1 MNYKDFF
8 KGKKITLMGLGILGR
23 GVNVAKFLAECGV
36 ELTVTDL
43 KTEDQ
48 LASSLKK
55 LSKFPKIK
63 YVLSRHDLADFSG
76 KDMVIKAAGAPLDSL
91 YIAEAR
97 KNNIPIEM
105 DASLFA
111 KLTALSTSN
120 VDIIGITGTRGK
132 SAVTHLIYSI
142 IKNSGRRVYLGGN
155 VKGLATLPLLKKVKP
170 SDVVVMELDSWQL
183 QGFADAKIS
192 PNVAVFTTFLPDHQ
206 NYYKNDME
214 KYFSDK
220 ANIYRWQK
228 DEDCLIAGVK
238 TAKLIKEKEKNS
250 LKSRII
256 IADGKNIPRGWKI
269 KLLGEHNLANV
280 ALAAEAARK
289 LGVKESTIKK
299 TVEKFKGLPGRLE
312 FIREAKGV
320 KFYNDTT
327 ATTPEAVMAALDS
340 LKESKGKIIL
350 IGGGADKNLEYDEYA
365 KIVKKYIKVLILFR
379 GLASNKIISS
389 LGKVKFPMEVFD
401 NMKAAMKFAVAN
413 AKNGDIVL
421 LSPGAASFGV
431 FKNEFDRGEQFN
443 KAVKII
449 K

>member
-1 MNYKDFF
+1 M
-8 KGKKITLMGLGILGR
+8 
-23 GVNVAKFLAECGV
+23 
-36 ELTVTDL
+36 
-43 KTEDQ
+43 
-48 LASSLKK
+48 
-55 LSKFPKIK
+55 
-63 YVLSRHDLADFSG
+63 
-76 KDMVIKAAGAPLDSL
+76 
-91 YIAEAR
+91 
-97 KNNIPIEM
+97 
-105 DASLFA
+105 
-111 KLTALSTSN
+111 
-120 VDIIGITGTRGK
+120 
-132 SAVTHLIYSI
+132 
-142 IKNSGRRVYLGGN
+142 
-155 VKGLATLPLLKKVKP
+155 
-170 SDVVVMELDSWQL
+170 
-183 QGFADAKIS
+183 
-192 PNVAVFTTFLPDHQ
+192 
-206 NYYKNDME
+206 
-214 KYFSDK
+214 
-220 ANIYRWQK
+220 
-228 DEDCLIAGVK
+228 
-238 TAKLIKEKEKNS
+238 
-250 LKSRII
+250 I
-256 IADGKNIPRGWKI
+256 IADRKNIPKGWKI

-350 IGGGADKNLEYDEYA
+350 ISGGADKNLEYDGYA
-365 KIVKKYIKVLILFR
+365 KVVKKYIKALILFR

-401 NMKAAMKFAVAN
+401 NMKIAMKFAVAN

-443 KAVKII
+443 KVVKR